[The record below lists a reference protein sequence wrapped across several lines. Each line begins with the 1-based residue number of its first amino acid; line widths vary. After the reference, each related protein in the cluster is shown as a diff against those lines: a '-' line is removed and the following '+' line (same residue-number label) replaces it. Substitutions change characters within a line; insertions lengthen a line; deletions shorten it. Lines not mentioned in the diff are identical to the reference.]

1 MGFREIARGFRRG
14 GMDKFYK
21 NHRIEVSLWLDG
33 EGWFVSLFI
42 YYNENGTNI
51 LVTFSLNKQFT
62 TYDEAIEAGLSAAQE
77 WIDRGKPNR
86 E

>member
-1 MGFREIARGFRRG
+1 ME
-14 GMDKFYK
+14 KFYK

-33 EGWFVSLFI
+33 DGWLVSLFI
-42 YYNENGTNI
+42 YYNETGRNI
-51 LVTFSLNKQFT
+51 LVTFLLDKKFA

>member
-1 MGFREIARGFRRG
+1 ME
-14 GMDKFYK
+14 KFYK

-33 EGWFVSLFI
+33 ECWLVSLFI
-42 YYNENGTNI
+42 YYNETGRNI
-51 LVTFSLNKQFT
+51 LVTFLLDKKFA

>member
-1 MGFREIARGFRRG
+1 
-14 GMDKFYK
+14 MDKFYK